1 MAFDKEQ
8 IRKKLA
14 DAFGAIKET
23 DKATDKV
30 ATAIADALEVMIA
43 ALEVEVTVNVSTEVQ
58 QVPATVA
65 INQTLKGE
73 IK

>member
-30 ATAIADALEVMIA
+30 ASAIADALEVMIA
-43 ALEVEVTVNVSTEVQ
+43 ALEVEVTVSVSTEVQ

-65 INQTLKGE
+65 INQTLKGD